1 MNSNNNY
8 NKFINF
14 NLLILIRHT
23 YFLIKKEQ
31 VYKKDTNN
39 QQLLKLN
46 SKDKY
51 VEKKSKH

>member
-14 NLLILIRHT
+14 NLLILVRHT